1 MNLIVSAYNHE
12 AEQGNVVVIGA
23 DRPDGAI
30 LQDKGRLSMVLT
42 KPGASA
48 PKRSQATRRVH
59 RAVPVTRGD
68 DWTSVYSVKLSNLQR
83 GDILVAVAKQ
93 RTSISPVPYNVF
105 VGTRIILTGRRVAAR
120 ANRLGRRVSSLS
132 GQFTEATAST
142 VRTVRAPTGRRA
154 FRERSA

>member
-1 MNLIVSAYNHE
+1 M
-12 AEQGNVVVIGA
+12 
-23 DRPDGAI
+23 
-30 LQDKGRLSMVLT
+30 
-42 KPGASA
+42 
-48 PKRSQATRRVH
+48 
-59 RAVPVTRGD
+59 PVTRGD

-132 GQFTEATAST
+132 GQFRSNGFNCTRCERLQDAVHFAK
-142 VRTVRAPTGRRA
+142 GRHD
-154 FRERSA
+154 

>member
-48 PKRSQATRRVH
+48 PKRSHDPSRS
-59 RAVPVTRGD
+59 PRGAG
-68 DWTSVYSVKLSNLQR
+68 YPR
-83 GDILVAVAKQ
+83 
-93 RTSISPVPYNVF
+93 
-105 VGTRIILTGRRVAAR
+105 
-120 ANRLGRRVSSLS
+120 
-132 GQFTEATAST
+132 
-142 VRTVRAPTGRRA
+142 
-154 FRERSA
+154 